1 MKTLNIIEERQI
13 KKIALLVSCAA
24 VLQIAESLIPH
35 PIPGVRLGLA
45 NMITLVALVNLG
57 FRVAVEIAVLR
68 TVVSSLILGTFLSPT
83 FILSLSG
90 ALVSTLVM
98 GLFYRVSTAE
108 RGLPFSLIGISL
120 IGAITHNLVQVGL
133 VYLLLIQHSGIFLLL
148 PWLGISAVIMGWIN
162 GLVASQVC
170 IKLEQSSDLN
180 HPEPIDTDSIPSFKP
195 MNYIPQDSPI
205 HRLSPETKI
214 ITVFIFALIILIFNY
229 VPAYLFFLLLLL
241 GVIFLSRI
249 SFLAIFSGIKK
260 LSIFLIFSFFI
271 PVFFNTAG
279 EVVFQLGP
287 LRITQE
293 GLYMG
298 SMFVFRIFLLIVG
311 ASLLMRT
318 TSPEDMTSGLR
329 RILSPLKVFGI
340 SGQRIATIIM
350 LSWTSMPNLWK
361 RIRYAIQSRKYQ
373 EKRLRSLIPALSDLI
388 ASVFNQIDED
398 LSEEKI

>member
-1 MKTLNIIEERQI
+1 MDIIEERQI
-13 KKIALLVSCAA
+13 KKIALLVACAA

-45 NMITLVALVNLG
+45 NMITLVALVQLG
-57 FRVAVEIAVLR
+57 FRIAVEIAVLR

-90 ALVSTLVM
+90 ALASTLVM
-98 GLFYRVSTAE
+98 SLFYRLSTAE

-120 IGAITHNLVQVGL
+120 IGASTHNLVQVGL

-162 GLVASQVC
+162 GVVASQVC
-170 IKLEQSSDLN
+170 MKMEQSPDLN
-180 HPEPIDTDSIPSFKP
+180 HPEPIDANSLPSFKP
-195 MNYIPQDSPI
+195 VNYIPLDSPI

-214 ITVFIFALIILIFNY
+214 IAVFIFALIILIFDY

-241 GVIFLSRI
+241 GVIYVSRI
-249 SFLAIFSGIKK
+249 SFLTVFSGIKK

-271 PVFFNTAG
+271 PVFFNSAG
-279 EVVFQLGP
+279 EAVLQLGP

-293 GLYMG
+293 GLFMG

-311 ASLLMRT
+311 ASILMRT
-318 TSPEDMTSGLR
+318 TSPEEMTSGLR
-329 RILSPLKVFGI
+329 RILSPLRVFGI

-350 LSWTSMPNLWK
+350 LSWASMPNLWT
-361 RIRYAIQSRKYQ
+361 RIRYALQSRKYQ
-373 EKRLRSLIPALSDLI
+373 EKRLRRLIPALSDLI
-388 ASVFNQIDED
+388 AAVFNQVDKE
-398 LSEEKI
+398 LSEEKV

>member
-1 MKTLNIIEERQI
+1 MDIIEERQI
-13 KKIALLVSCAA
+13 KKIALLVACAA

-45 NMITLVALVNLG
+45 NMITLVALVQLG

-90 ALVSTLVM
+90 ALASTLVM
-98 GLFYRVSTAE
+98 SLFYRLSTAE

-120 IGAITHNLVQVGL
+120 IGASTHNLVQVGL

-162 GLVASQVC
+162 GVVASQVC
-170 IKLEQSSDLN
+170 MKMEQSPDLN
-180 HPEPIDTDSIPSFKP
+180 HPEPIDANSLPSFKP
-195 MNYIPQDSPI
+195 VNYIPLDSPI

-214 ITVFIFALIILIFNY
+214 IAVFIFALIILIFDY

-241 GVIFLSRI
+241 GVIYVSRI
-249 SFLAIFSGIKK
+249 SFLTVFSGIKK

-271 PVFFNTAG
+271 PVFFNSAG
-279 EVVFQLGP
+279 EAVLQLGP

-293 GLYMG
+293 GLFMG

-311 ASLLMRT
+311 ASILMRT
-318 TSPEDMTSGLR
+318 TSPEEMTSGLR
-329 RILSPLKVFGI
+329 RILSPLRVFGI

-350 LSWTSMPNLWK
+350 LSWASMPNLWK
-361 RIRYAIQSRKYQ
+361 RIRYALQSRKYQ
-373 EKRLRSLIPALSDLI
+373 EKRLRRLIPALSDLI
-388 ASVFNQIDED
+388 AAVFNQVDKE
-398 LSEEKI
+398 LSEEKV